1 MLENKIK
8 YILSF
13 FQDELEQYS
22 NDGEYKAYLYEKI
35 NKAYEKEMEKGIDE
49 KIFIEM
55 IKKEIP
61 HFISEYERLKENV
74 SLTSRENNTMFGTS
88 INFELIDLF
97 RVSKECNSSEEFI
110 MARDSYFKQLS
121 LDSRFQPIEKF
132 VFPGLSDITLD
143 EIRNI
148 EKNLIKNVDCITPE
162 WAGKMRACID
172 ITKPLIVEG
181 KINEEL
187 FNFELLDKTAN
198 FARQNGMSMRMHNI
212 IWHKDFRPIFKN
224 ASKEEI
230 LLFFDV
236 YTRKIY
242 ERYGDILYS
251 VDVLNEIVSDNPNEV
266 LRESPWKDKLGDEYY
281 IDILRI
287 AKKNFG
293 NIPLFYN
300 EYGEERESKRNHILM
315 VINRIKEVE
324 KQEGITLLDGI
335 GIQSH
340 YSNQTTDDDIKRAY
354 KDYIKTG
361 KELQIT
367 EFDVSRFRNET
378 GYFDYQTNRVFR
390 TVLDCATSCKIRLMN
405 LWGISSKISWLNK
418 EKSTGEC
425 LLDENGNITKYSN
438 KLIETY
444 SYKRKHSLQLNG
456 MVQNNENSDL
466 NKGISNRIV

>member
-8 YILSF
+8 HILSF

>member
-8 YILSF
+8 HILSF

-97 RVSKECNSSEEFI
+97 RVSKECNSSEEFV

>member
-8 YILSF
+8 HILSF

-405 LWGISSKISWLNK
+405 LWGISPKISWLNK